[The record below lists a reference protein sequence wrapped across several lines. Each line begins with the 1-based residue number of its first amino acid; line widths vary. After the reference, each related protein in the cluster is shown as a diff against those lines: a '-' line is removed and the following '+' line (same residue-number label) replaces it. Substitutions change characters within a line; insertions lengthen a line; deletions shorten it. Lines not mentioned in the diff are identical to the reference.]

1 MKRQFVLVPLL
12 AVALAGFAK
21 GQDTSEKKTSAK
33 DEAATKFAQ
42 PGTQEVTLVISDDE
56 VKTEKDKAAEK
67 AALEVESQ
75 FIGSFGDRKLLDP
88 ILAPG
93 FIFLAER
100 WGQGYWQDK
109 TQTLIIRTGP
119 TPREVNYKP
128 DHRITVLQVFGDTV
142 ILTGVSYTILRYEG
156 KLSKVTRQFMFVYG
170 KQDDGRWLILGKCI
184 ADIPNGLSA
193 PAPAMMLPLGP
204 RTASRLQCRTSDRF
218 IYRKGSPVPRSRA
231 QLEHL
236 LATNT

>member
-12 AVALAGFAK
+12 AVALVGAAK
-21 GQDTSEKKTSAK
+21 GQGTSEEETSAK
-33 DEAATKFAQ
+33 KKGAEKDAQ
-42 PGTQEVTLVISDDE
+42 PMTISVTRVISDDE
-56 VKTEKDKAAEK
+56 VKSEKDKAAEK

-109 TQTLIIRTGP
+109 SQTLAVRTGA
-119 TPREVNYKP
+119 TQKFVNIKP
-128 DHRITVLQVFGDTV
+128 DHRIVVHVFGDTV
-142 ILTGVSYTILRYEG
+142 ILTGVSHTILRYNG

-170 KQDDGRWLILGKCI
+170 KQDDGRWLILSKCV
-184 ADIPNGLSA
+184 ADIPKGLSA
-193 PAPAMMLPLGP
+193 PAPAMMLVGP
-204 RTASRLQCRTSDRF
+204 DGQPPPAPASDHF
-218 IYRKGSPVPRSRA
+218 IYHKGSSVPEIAPGGTPPS
-231 QLEHL
+231 
-236 LATNT
+236 N

>member
-1 MKRQFVLVPLL
+1 MKRQFVLIPLL
-12 AVALAGFAK
+12 AVALVGFAK
-21 GQDTSEKKTSAK
+21 GQGTSEKESSAK
-33 DEAATKFAQ
+33 EEGAGKFVQ

-56 VKTEKDKAAEK
+56 VTGEKDKAAEK

-93 FIFLAER
+93 FVFLAER

-109 TQTLIIRTGP
+109 TQTLVVRTGP
-119 TPREVNYKP
+119 TPKEVNYKP
-128 DHRITVLQVFGDTV
+128 DHRITVHVFGDTV

-184 ADIPNGLSA
+184 ADIPNGLSP
-193 PAPAMMLPLGP
+193 PAPAMMLLGP
-204 RTASRLQCRTSDRF
+204 DGQPPPAPASDRF
-218 IYRKGSPVPRSRA
+218 IYHKGSSVP
-231 QLEHL
+231 E
-236 LATNT
+236 LAAPAGTPPSN

>member
-1 MKRQFVLVPLL
+1 MKRQFVLIPLL
-12 AVALAGFAK
+12 AVALVGFVK
-21 GQDTSEKKTSAK
+21 GQGTSEKE
-33 DEAATKFAQ
+33 EAAKKFVQ
-42 PGTQEVTLVISDDE
+42 PPTQEVTLVISDDE
-56 VKTEKDKAAEK
+56 VKSEKDKAAEK

-75 FIGSFGDRKLLDP
+75 FIGSFGERKLLDP

-128 DHRITVLQVFGDTV
+128 DHRITVHVFGDTV

-170 KQDDGRWLILGKCI
+170 RQDDGRWLILGKCI
-184 ADIPNGLSA
+184 ADIPKGLSS
-193 PAPAMMLPLGP
+193 PAPAMMLLGP
-204 RTASRLQCRTSDRF
+204 NGQPPPVPEGDRF
-218 IYRKGSPVPRSRA
+218 IYRKGSPVP
-231 QLEHL
+231 E
-236 LATNT
+236 LAPARTPPSN